1 MIIKRNHPFLGLYTI
16 GIAALFLIGFLTLV
30 VFGAGSYRGIVES
43 REENNLDRASLAY
56 ITTVTKSADQGA
68 ISVGKGPEGDML
80 VIAEKDTGY
89 ETRVYLSD
97 GALKEEYRDAEQKT
111 APDKASTIVKTD
123 TFTIEDMGKGLLKVT
138 TGEGQVFVFAGEKG
152 GSNE

>member
-1 MIIKRNHPFLGLYTI
+1 MVIKRNHPLLGLYTI

-68 ISVGKGPEGDML
+68 ISVGEGPEGSML
-80 VIAEKDTGY
+80 VIAEPGTGY
-89 ETRVYLSD
+89 ETRIYMSE
-97 GALKEEYRDAEQKT
+97 GMLKEEYRPADRKP
-111 APDKASTIVKTD
+111 APDKAQDIVATK
-123 TFTIEDMGKGLLKVT
+123 TFTVEEMDHGLLKVT
-138 TGEGQVFVFAGEKG
+138 TGEGQVFVYAGKKG
-152 GSNE
+152 GM